1 MNRIINADERPDDPR
16 PLSLSPAPKAAQR
29 QFVVPEQVWG
39 ERLDKQLALFLP
51 DYSRGRLQAWVE
63 KGHVLVN
70 EQTQTKVSHRVS
82 AGDVIGVYP
91 QPGEESLAYEPE
103 NVPFEIV
110 AQSDQ
115 WLVIN
120 KPVGLVVHPG
130 AGNWGGT
137 LLNGLL
143 HFDAALSAVPRAGI
157 VHRLDK
163 DTSGLMV
170 VARTLTAQTH
180 LVRQLKSRLV
190 HREYV
195 ALCHGQIQASPLRV
209 DQAIGRDARVPVKM
223 TVQKPVAPKDAI
235 TDVTRQRV
243 GLLDGQRV
251 SEIVCRLETGRTHQ
265 IRVHLASLGHP
276 LVGDM
281 LYGGRKLGLASR
293 QMLHARALGFVD
305 PGTGTELAFDG
316 ELPGD
321 MTSVL
326 AQTEWLG
333 AGA

>member
-1 MNRIINADERPDDPR
+1 M
-16 PLSLSPAPKAAQR
+16 
-29 QFVVPEQVWG
+29 VPEQVWG

-51 DYSRGRLQAWVE
+51 EYSRGRLQAWVE
-63 KGHVLVN
+63 KGHVTVN
-70 EQTQTKVSHRVS
+70 EQIQTKVRYRVS
-82 AGDVIGVYP
+82 AGDVILVHP

-110 AQSDQ
+110 AQTDQ

-143 HFDAALSAVPRAGI
+143 YFDEKLGAVPRAGI

-163 DTSGLMV
+163 DTSGLLV

-180 LVRQLKSRLV
+180 LVRQLQSRQV

-195 ALCHGQIQASPLRV
+195 ALCHGHLQSTPLRI
-209 DQAIGRDARVPVKM
+209 DQSIGRDARVPVKM
-223 TVQKPVAPKDAI
+223 TVQRPVAPKEAI
-235 TDVTRQRV
+235 TQVTRQRV
-243 GLLDGQRV
+243 GQLDGQRV

-265 IRVHLASLGHP
+265 IRVHLACLGYP
-276 LVGDM
+276 LVGDV
-281 LYGGRKLGLASR
+281 LYGGRALGLASR
-293 QMLHARALGFVD
+293 QMLHARSLGFLD
-305 PGTGTELAFDG
+305 PDTGAPQSFDC
-316 ELPGD
+316 ELPAD
-321 MTSVL
+321 MAAVMG
-326 AQTEWLG
+326 QTEWLG
-333 AGA
+333 TGT